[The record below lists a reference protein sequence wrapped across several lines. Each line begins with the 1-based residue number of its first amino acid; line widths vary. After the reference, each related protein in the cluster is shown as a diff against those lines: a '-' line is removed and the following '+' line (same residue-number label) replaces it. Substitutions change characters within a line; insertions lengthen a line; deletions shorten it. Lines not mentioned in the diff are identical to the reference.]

1 MNDKREY
8 HMVYETEIL
17 TCCGQGALCINSFNQ
32 DIVIYINDVCNIN
45 TKYVYDVLCSF
56 PISIQFY

>member
-1 MNDKREY
+1 
-8 HMVYETEIL
+8 MVYETEIL